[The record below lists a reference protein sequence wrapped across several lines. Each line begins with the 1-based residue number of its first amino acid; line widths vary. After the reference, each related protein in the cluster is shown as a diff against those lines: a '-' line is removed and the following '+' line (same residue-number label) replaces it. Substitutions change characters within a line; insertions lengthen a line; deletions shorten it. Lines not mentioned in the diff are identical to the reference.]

1 MSIVDK
7 LDALR
12 AAAPGCSL
20 AAFGDLHARLVLRSS
35 ASRHWP
41 QERLDELCAQA
52 ARCFSAADDPAL
64 THHFVPEKGRLDEAI
79 LLDPTDIRLF
89 LRSPQDEADLICVVV
104 NSVEDFERVAGPARQ
119 TVQDL

>member
-1 MSIVDK
+1 MSLVDK

-35 ASRHWP
+35 ALRPWP

-52 ARCFSAADDPAL
+52 ARCFAAADDPAV
-64 THHFVPEKGRLDEAI
+64 TSHFASGSGRLDEAI

-104 NSVEDFERVAGPARQ
+104 DSVEDFDRVAGPARE
-119 TVQDL
+119 TVQSL